1 LALLSIE
8 VLRVVLEV
16 TLGLGGA
23 YFLEESAVRD
33 GKIPD
38 SCARKSVQSFYSVDF
53 VCDFLDSIVVV
64 CSSII
69 I

>member
-1 LALLSIE
+1 MALLSIE

-38 SCARKSVQSFYSVDF
+38 SCARKSVQSFYSVD